1 MANRAHDWSLVGPWY
16 RKDTIGGGAVKH
28 SAKPILQKYASSD
41 FANGFI
47 KEPQKSLK
55 FVGEDFVTS
64 SALPLNDPVAPG
76 DPRLSKN
83 FLKLFLDT
91 HSRFYLVVCELHCDR
106 PGFPSTSRDKVANAG
121 FVIRKYSS
129 NLAYNLRGKFE
140 PVMKKRALIQAKMA
154 RVEKQIRAAKGK
166 PNKGSLIRG
175 ALKPLAKITDK
186 KLTELEKE
194 LQKSETEL
202 LALKEKYGVK
212 LTTKGWFASEN
223 QGIGSW
229 QDVES
234 TPQSVT
240 ESYLPLY
247 PLIADPT
254 DETHSAKGKTLWFG
268 VIPTMSSDVDE
279 DGNPR
284 FDDESLY
291 EVRCFAQR
299 QPEEG
304 CCCGEVTWSEPTE
317 SYKIAPFFDL
327 DGCGHKPINI
337 KLPNLEDLK
346 NQVARGPVGKGA
358 NVRMKTP
365 ENSSLTITTGDD
377 FALPTKGSSPGGG
390 AICFFAIPL
399 ITIVAMFLLKLF
411 LPIVVFL
418 FQLWF
423 LLSLRLCIPPSI
435 DIDVDLAVDL
445 KLIEPEFNFQAS
457 FDAGIDVTFGGT
469 TVSSFQDLR
478 QVIEN
483 GFDGGLIG
491 GQYVADAKLDPA
503 MKKAMFD
510 ELEDGNEVHSII
522 KSVVDMTADYS
533 DDPAD
538 PKLAASLPKVTDG
551 LHYFDKLEQPA

>member
-1 MANRAHDWSLVGPWY
+1 MMANTAHDWSLVGPWY
-16 RKDTIGGGAVKH
+16 RKESLGGGAVKR

-41 FANGFI
+41 FSNEFI

-64 SALPLNDPVAPG
+64 STLPLNDPVAPG
-76 DPRLSKN
+76 DPRLNSN

-91 HSRFYLVVCELHCDR
+91 HSRFYLVVCELHCNR
-106 PGFPSTSRDKVANAG
+106 PGFPSTSRDQVANAG

-140 PVMKKRALIQAKMA
+140 PVMKNRALIRAKMA
-154 RVEKQIRAAKGK
+154 RVEKQIRAAKSK
-166 PNKGSLIRG
+166 SNKGSLIRG
-175 ALKPLAKITDK
+175 VMKPLAKITDK

-194 LQKSETEL
+194 LQKSNAEL
-202 LALKEKYGVK
+202 LALKEEYGVK

-223 QGIGSW
+223 KGIGSW
-229 QDVES
+229 EDVES
-234 TPQSVT
+234 TPQSVE

-254 DETHSAKGKTLWFG
+254 DETHSATGKTLWFG
-268 VIPTMSSDVDE
+268 VVPTMSSDVDKE
-279 DGNPR
+279 GNPR
-284 FDDESLY
+284 YDDESLY
-291 EVRCFAQR
+291 EVRCFVQR

-304 CCCGEVTWSEPTE
+304 CCCSETVWSEPTE

-365 ENSSLTITTGDD
+365 DNSSLTITTGDD
-377 FALPTKGSSPGGG
+377 FALPTEGGPPGGG

-445 KLIEPEFNFQAS
+445 KVLGPEFD
-457 FDAGIDVTFGGT
+457 FDAKFGVDFKLGT
-469 TVSSFQDLR
+469 DPRSILGYADLR
-478 QVIEN
+478 QVIED
-483 GFDGGLIG
+483 GFDQDG
-491 GQYVADAKLDPA
+491 KLDPT
-503 MKKAMFD
+503 MKKGMFD
-510 ELEDGNEVHSII
+510 ELEDGNDARAIAQ
-522 KSVVDMTADYS
+522 SVVDMTADYS
-533 DDPAD
+533 DNPEE

-551 LHYFDKLEQPA
+551 LHYFEKLEQLA

>member
-1 MANRAHDWSLVGPWY
+1 MANTAHDWSLVGPWY
-16 RKDTIGGGAVKH
+16 RKESFGGGAVKR

-41 FANGFI
+41 FSNAFI
-47 KEPQKSLK
+47 KEPQNSLK
-55 FVGEDFVTS
+55 FVGEDFV
-64 SALPLNDPVAPG
+64 ANRNLPINDPVKLG
-76 DPRLSKN
+76 DPRLNKN

-91 HSRFYLVVCELHCDR
+91 HSRHYLVVCELHCDR
-106 PGFPSTSRDKVANAG
+106 PGFPSTSRDQVANAG

-129 NLAYNLRGKFE
+129 NLAYKLREKFE

-166 PNKGSLIRG
+166 FNKGSLIRG

-186 KLTELEKE
+186 KLTELEAQ
-194 LQKSETEL
+194 LQKSNKQL
-202 LALKEKYGVK
+202 LDLKEKYGVK

-229 QDVES
+229 ENVES

-254 DETHSAKGKTLWFG
+254 DDTHSARGKTLWFG

-279 DGNPR
+279 EGAPR
-284 FDDESLY
+284 YDDESLY
-291 EVRCFAQR
+291 EVRCFVQR

-304 CCCGEVTWSEPTE
+304 CCCGEVVWSEPTD
-317 SYKIAPFFDL
+317 SYKLAPFFDL

-337 KLPNLEDLK
+337 KLPNLDDLK

-365 ENSSLTITTGDD
+365 DNSSLTITTGDD
-377 FALPTKGSSPGGG
+377 FVLPTKGSSPGGG

-445 KLIEPEFNFQAS
+445 KVLGPEFD
-457 FDAGIDVTFGGT
+457 FDAKFGIDFTLGT
-469 TVSSFQDLR
+469 NLTAITGYPELR
-478 QVIEN
+478 QVLEG
-483 GFDGGLIG
+483 GFDQDG
-491 GQYVADAKLDPA
+491 KLDPA
-503 MKKAMFD
+503 MKKGLLD
-510 ELEDGNEVHSII
+510 ELEKGNDVRAIAQ
-522 KSVVDMTADYS
+522 SVVDMTADYS

-538 PKLAASLPKVTDG
+538 PRLAASLPKVTDG

>member
-1 MANRAHDWSLVGPWY
+1 MMANTAHDWSLVGPWY
-16 RKDTIGGGAVKH
+16 RKETLGGGAVKR

-41 FANGFI
+41 FSNEFI
-47 KEPQKSLK
+47 KEPQNSLK
-55 FVGEDFVTS
+55 FIGEDFVVS
-64 SALPLNDPVAPG
+64 SNLPLNDPVLPG
-76 DPRLSKN
+76 DSRLNKN

-106 PGFPSTSRDKVANAG
+106 PGFPSTSRDQVANAG

-140 PVMKKRALIQAKMA
+140 PVMKSRALIQAKIA
-154 RVEKQIRAAKGK
+154 RVERQIRASKSRS
-166 PNKGSLIRG
+166 NKGSLIRG

-186 KLTELEKE
+186 KLAELRKE
-194 LQKSETEL
+194 LQKSDANL
-202 LALKEKYGVK
+202 LDLKKKYGVK

-229 QDVES
+229 KDVEN

-254 DETHSAKGKTLWFG
+254 DETHSAKSKTLWFG

-291 EVRCFAQR
+291 EARCFVQR

-304 CCCGEVTWSEPTE
+304 CCCGEVIWSEPTE

-337 KLPNLEDLK
+337 KLPNLDDLK

-358 NVRMKTP
+358 NVRINTP
-365 ENSSLTITTGDD
+365 KNSSLTITTGDD

-435 DIDVDLAVDL
+435 NIDVDLAVDL
-445 KLIEPEFNFQAS
+445 KMLGPEFD
-457 FDAGIDVTFGGT
+457 FDAKFGADFTLGANPKAIFGY
-469 TVSSFQDLR
+469 SDLR
-478 QVIEN
+478 QVIED
-483 GFDGGLIG
+483 GFDQDG
-491 GQYVADAKLDPA
+491 KLDPA
-503 MKKAMFD
+503 MKKGLFD
-510 ELEDGNEVHSII
+510 ELEKGNDARAIAQ
-522 KSVVDMTADYS
+522 SVVDMTADYS
-533 DDPAD
+533 DNPAD

-551 LHYFDKLEQPA
+551 LHYFKKEVEPT